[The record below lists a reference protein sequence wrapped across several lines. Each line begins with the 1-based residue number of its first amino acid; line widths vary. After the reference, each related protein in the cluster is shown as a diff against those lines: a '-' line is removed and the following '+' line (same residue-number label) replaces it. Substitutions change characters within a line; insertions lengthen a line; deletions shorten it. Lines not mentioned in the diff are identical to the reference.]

1 MVDEP
6 ELAGVHTTAL
16 GAAAARGLHLL
27 RDGDPKILRDIYAI
41 PLTGW
46 TEQRVLTV
54 TAAAGLSSTA
64 TWVTRSRV
72 AEDRLAE
79 ATTRGVDQY
88 VILGAGLDSFAWRHP
103 ELLDRLTV
111 YEVDDPTMQ
120 SWKRRRLGQ
129 LGLAEPSG
137 LRFVPCE
144 FETQVLDT
152 VLDEA
157 GFVPGAPAVVSWLGV
172 MQYLTRDAIAE
183 TLGWAGRLAPGSEIV
198 LTYVV
203 PGPGAEAEK
212 GRHAARGTRFETFFA
227 PDEIAAVLEAAG
239 LRAEQITPE
248 QLNETYFRHRDD
260 GMQASTGERLAV
272 GLVT

>member
-1 MVDEP
+1 MFDEA

-27 RDGDPKILRDIYAI
+27 RDGDPKMLRDIYAI

-46 TEQRVLTV
+46 TEQRVLDLFTG
-54 TAAAGLSSTA
+54 TPLSSTA
-64 TWVTRSRV
+64 TWVTRSRF

-79 ATTRGVDQY
+79 ATTHGVDQY
-88 VILGAGLDSFAWRHP
+88 VILGAGLDSFAWRHT
-103 ELLDRLTV
+103 ELLDHLTV
-111 YEVDDPTMQ
+111 YEVDDPPMQ
-120 SWKRRRLGQ
+120 SWKRRRLSQ

-144 FETQVLDT
+144 FETQALDSA
-152 VLDEA
+152 LREA

-172 MQYLTRDAIAE
+172 TQYLTRDAIAE
-183 TLGWAGRLAPGSEIV
+183 TLRWAGRLAPGSEIV

-203 PGPGAEAEK
+203 PGPRAEAEWE
-212 GRHAARGTRFETFFA
+212 RHAARGTRFETFFT

-248 QLNETYFRHRDD
+248 QLNERYFRHRDD
-260 GMQASTGERLAV
+260 GMRASTGERLAI
-272 GLVT
+272 GLVA

>member
-1 MVDEP
+1 MVEEP

-46 TEQRVLTV
+46 TEQQALNV
-54 TAAAGLSSTA
+54 AAAASLSSTA

-79 ATTRGVDQY
+79 AMTWGVDQY
-88 VILGAGLDSFAWRHP
+88 VILGAGLDSFVWRYP
-103 ELLDRLTV
+103 ELLHHLIV
-111 YEVDDPTMQ
+111 YEVDDPPMQ

-152 VLDEA
+152 VLGEA
-157 GFVPGAPAVVSWLGV
+157 GFVPSAPAVVSWLGV
-172 MQYLTRDAIAE
+172 TQYLPRDAIAE
-183 TLGWAGRLAPGSEIV
+183 TSVGPDGSRPVRRSCSPTLSPALGPRQKRSGTRHAGRA
-198 LTYVV
+198 
-203 PGPGAEAEK
+203 
-212 GRHAARGTRFETFFA
+212 FETFFA

-248 QLNETYFRHRDD
+248 QLNETYVRHRDD